1 MNTRAVAADGVTMRS
16 FPSLSDGGPTRHGAI
31 GLVAL
36 ATDHVC
42 ELDLRQIIP
51 QDRLPLYVGRIG
63 FAPEITVA
71 TLGAMRDGIT
81 AAASLILA
89 GGRLDV
95 LAYGCT
101 SGTMVIGEDEVFAR
115 LRAARPGIAC
125 TSPPTAALAALQA
138 LGLRRIAVL
147 TPYTED
153 VNRRV
158 VEYFTARGLDI
169 AAFGAFDKG
178 SDAEIAAIAP
188 ASIVEAALGVGARHR
203 GDLPLLHR
211 AARRHGGRGDRG
223 QARQAY
229 RHQQPGDGLACH
241 APRREYRS
249 GPRLRAAAASLT
261 QGPLILT
268 ICGTISS
275 TAVNDGFALAKVRP
289 VAPAMITR
297 SSSVMTR

>member
-1 MNTRAVAADGVTMRS
+1 MDTMARSTPGAAIRS
-16 FPSLSDGGPTRHGAI
+16 FPALSDGGPTRNGAI

-63 FAPEITVA
+63 FAAEITVE

-125 TSPPTAALAALQA
+125 TSPPTAALAALKA

-147 TPYTED
+147 TPYTD
-153 VNRRV
+153 SVNRRV
-158 VEYFTARGLDI
+158 QEYFTARGLDI
-169 AAFGAFDKG
+169 AAFGAFDKD
-178 SDAEIAAIAP
+178 SDADIAAIAP
-188 ASIVEAALGVGARHR
+188 ASIIAAAQALDAPDIEGIFLSCTGLRGVAVVEELETILGKPVITSNQAMAWHALRLAGHSEPVAGFGR
-203 GDLPLLHR
+203 LLR
-211 AARRHGGRGDRG
+211 L
-223 QARQAY
+223 QE
-229 RHQQPGDGLACH
+229 
-241 APRREYRS
+241 APRIEE
-249 GPRLRAAAASLT
+249 
-261 QGPLILT
+261 
-268 ICGTISS
+268 
-275 TAVNDGFALAKVRP
+275 
-289 VAPAMITR
+289 
-297 SSSVMTR
+297 

>member
-1 MNTRAVAADGVTMRS
+1 MDTRAVVASGVAIRS
-16 FPSLSDGGPTRHGAI
+16 FPAQSDGGPTRHGAI

-42 ELDLRQIIP
+42 ELDLRRIIP

-63 FAPEITVA
+63 FAPEITVE

-125 TSPPTAALAALQA
+125 TSPPTAALAALKA
-138 LGLRRIAVL
+138 LRLRRIAVL
-147 TPYTED
+147 TPYTEG
-153 VNRRV
+153 VNHRV

-169 AAFGAFDKG
+169 AAFGAFNKE
-178 SDAEIAAIAP
+178 SDAEIATIAP
-188 ASIVEAALGVGARHR
+188 ASII
-203 GDLPLLHR
+203 
-211 AARRHGGRGDRG
+211 
-223 QARQAY
+223 
-229 RHQQPGDGLACH
+229 
-241 APRREYRS
+241 
-249 GPRLRAAAASLT
+249 AAAQALDAPDIEGIFLSCTGLR
-261 QGPLILT
+261 GV
-268 ICGTISS
+268 
-275 TAVNDGFALAKVRP
+275 AVVDELEARLGKPVVTSNQAMAWHAMRLAGHNEAVAGFGRLLRL
-289 VAPAMITR
+289 
-297 SSSVMTR
+297 

>member
-1 MNTRAVAADGVTMRS
+1 MAMKPFVAQ
-16 FPSLSDGGPTRHGAI
+16 SDGGPTRHGAV

-42 ELDLRQIIP
+42 ELDLRRIIP

-63 FAPEITVA
+63 FAPEITVE

-147 TPYTED
+147 TPYTEA
-153 VNRRV
+153 VNHRV
-158 VEYFTARGLDI
+158 VDYFSARGLDI
-169 AAFGAFDKG
+169 AAFGAFNKE

-188 ASIVEAALGVGARHR
+188 ASIV
-203 GDLPLLHR
+203 
-211 AARRHGGRGDRG
+211 
-223 QARQAY
+223 
-229 RHQQPGDGLACH
+229 
-241 APRREYRS
+241 
-249 GPRLRAAAASLT
+249 AAAQALDAPDIEGIFLSCTGLR
-261 QGPLILT
+261 GA
-268 ICGTISS
+268 
-275 TAVNDGFALAKVRP
+275 AVVEELEARLGKPVVTSNQAMAWHAMRLAGHNESVVGFGRLLRL
-289 VAPAMITR
+289 
-297 SSSVMTR
+297 

>member
-1 MNTRAVAADGVTMRS
+1 MDTRAVAASGVAIRS
-16 FPSLSDGGPTRHGAI
+16 FPAQSDGGPTRHGAI

-42 ELDLRQIIP
+42 ELDLRRIIP

-63 FAPEITVA
+63 FAPEITVE

-138 LGLRRIAVL
+138 LRLRRIAVL
-147 TPYTED
+147 TPYTEG
-153 VNRRV
+153 VNHRV

-169 AAFGAFDKG
+169 AAFGAFNKE
-178 SDAEIAAIAP
+178 SDAEIATIAP
-188 ASIVEAALGVGARHR
+188 ASII
-203 GDLPLLHR
+203 
-211 AARRHGGRGDRG
+211 
-223 QARQAY
+223 
-229 RHQQPGDGLACH
+229 
-241 APRREYRS
+241 
-249 GPRLRAAAASLT
+249 AAAQALDAPDIEGIFLSCTGLR
-261 QGPLILT
+261 GV
-268 ICGTISS
+268 
-275 TAVNDGFALAKVRP
+275 AVVDELEARLGKPVVTSNQAMAWHAMRLAGHNEAVAGFGRLLRL
-289 VAPAMITR
+289 
-297 SSSVMTR
+297 

>member
-1 MNTRAVAADGVTMRS
+1 MDSRTMASDVAIKS
-16 FPSLSDGGPTRHGAI
+16 FVAQTDGGPTRQGAI

-42 ELDLRQIIP
+42 ELDLRRIIP

-63 FAPEITVA
+63 FAPEITVE

-101 SGTMVIGEDEVFAR
+101 SGTMVIREDEVFAR

-158 VEYFTARGLDI
+158 IDYFTGRGLDI
-169 AAFGAFDKG
+169 AAFGAFDKV

-188 ASIVEAALGVGARHR
+188 ASIVA
-203 GDLPLLHR
+203 
-211 AARRHGGRGDRG
+211 AARALDTPDIEGIFLSCTGLRGAAVVEAIEEQLGKPVITSNQAMAWHAMRLAGYREPVQGFGR
-223 QARQAY
+223 
-229 RHQQPGDGLACH
+229 LL
-241 APRREYRS
+241 
-249 GPRLRAAAASLT
+249 RL
-261 QGPLILT
+261 
-268 ICGTISS
+268 
-275 TAVNDGFALAKVRP
+275 
-289 VAPAMITR
+289 
-297 SSSVMTR
+297 

>member
-1 MNTRAVAADGVTMRS
+1 LPTVSHDVEANEMDTMAVSAIRS
-16 FPSLSDGGPTRHGAI
+16 FPALSDGGPTRHGAI

-51 QDRLPLYVGRIG
+51 QDRIPLYVGRIG
-63 FAPEITVA
+63 FASEITVE

-125 TSPPTAALAALQA
+125 TSPPTAALAALKA

-147 TPYTED
+147 TPYTEG

-158 VEYFTARGLDI
+158 IDYFTARGLDI
-169 AAFGAFDKG
+169 AAFGAFNKG

-188 ASIVEAALGVGARHR
+188 SSIVEAAQALDAPDIDGIFLSCTGLRGVAIVEELEARLGKPVVTSN
-203 GDLPLLHR
+203 
-211 AARRHGGRGDRG
+211 
-223 QARQAY
+223 QAMAWHALR
-229 RHQQPGDGLACH
+229 LAGH
-241 APRREYRS
+241 AE
-249 GPRLRAAAASLT
+249 
-261 QGPLILT
+261 
-268 ICGTISS
+268 
-275 TAVNDGFALAKVRP
+275 P
-289 VAPAMITR
+289 VAGFGR
-297 SSSVMTR
+297 LLRL

>member
-1 MNTRAVAADGVTMRS
+1 MDTRAVAASGVAIRS
-16 FPSLSDGGPTRHGAI
+16 FPAQSDGGPTRHGAI

-42 ELDLRQIIP
+42 ELDLRRIIP

-63 FAPEITVA
+63 FAPEITVE

-147 TPYTED
+147 TPYTEG
-153 VNRRV
+153 VNHRV

-169 AAFGAFDKG
+169 AAFGAFNKE
-178 SDAEIAAIAP
+178 SDAEIATIAP
-188 ASIVEAALGVGARHR
+188 ASIV
-203 GDLPLLHR
+203 
-211 AARRHGGRGDRG
+211 
-223 QARQAY
+223 
-229 RHQQPGDGLACH
+229 
-241 APRREYRS
+241 
-249 GPRLRAAAASLT
+249 AAAQALDAPDIEGIFLSCTGLR
-261 QGPLILT
+261 GV
-268 ICGTISS
+268 
-275 TAVNDGFALAKVRP
+275 AVADELEARLGKPVVTSNQAMAWHAMRLAGHNEP
-289 VAPAMITR
+289 VAGFGR
-297 SSSVMTR
+297 LLRL

>member
-1 MNTRAVAADGVTMRS
+1 MDTRAVAAGGVTIRS
-16 FPSLSDGGPTRHGAI
+16 FPSETDGGPTRHGAI

-36 ATDHVC
+36 ATDHIC

-51 QDRLPLYVGRIG
+51 QGRLPLYVGRIG
-63 FAPEITVA
+63 FAPEITVE

-138 LGLRRIAVL
+138 LGLRRIGVL

-158 VEYFTARGLDI
+158 IDYFSARGLDI
-169 AAFGAFDKG
+169 AAFGAFDKA

-188 ASIVEAALGVGARHR
+188 ASIVA
-203 GDLPLLHR
+203 
-211 AARRHGGRGDRG
+211 AARALDAPDIEGIFLSCTGLRGAAVVAAIEEQLGKPVVTSNQAMAWHAMRLAGYSEPVQGFGR
-223 QARQAY
+223 
-229 RHQQPGDGLACH
+229 LL
-241 APRREYRS
+241 
-249 GPRLRAAAASLT
+249 RL
-261 QGPLILT
+261 
-268 ICGTISS
+268 
-275 TAVNDGFALAKVRP
+275 
-289 VAPAMITR
+289 
-297 SSSVMTR
+297 

>member
-1 MNTRAVAADGVTMRS
+1 MDSGAAAGSKVAIRS
-16 FPSLSDGGPTRHGAI
+16 FTAQSDGGPTRHGAI

-42 ELDLRQIIP
+42 ELDLRRIIP

-63 FAPEITVA
+63 FAPEITVE

-101 SGTMVIGEDEVFAR
+101 SGTMVIGEEEVFAR

-147 TPYTED
+147 TPYTEG
-153 VNRRV
+153 VNHRV
-158 VEYFTARGLDI
+158 VDYFAARGLDI
-169 AAFGAFDKG
+169 AAFGAFNKE

-188 ASIVEAALGVGARHR
+188 ASIV
-203 GDLPLLHR
+203 
-211 AARRHGGRGDRG
+211 
-223 QARQAY
+223 
-229 RHQQPGDGLACH
+229 
-241 APRREYRS
+241 
-249 GPRLRAAAASLT
+249 AAAQALDAPGIEGVFLSCTGLR
-261 QGPLILT
+261 GV
-268 ICGTISS
+268 
-275 TAVNDGFALAKVRP
+275 AVVEEIEARLGKPVVTSNQAMAWHAMRLAGHNEP
-289 VAPAMITR
+289 VAGFGR
-297 SSSVMTR
+297 LLRL

>member
-1 MNTRAVAADGVTMRS
+1 MDSRALAESGVAIRS
-16 FPSLSDGGPTRHGAI
+16 FPSLSDGGPTRYGAI

-63 FAPEITVA
+63 FAPEITVE

-115 LRAARPGIAC
+115 LRAAHPGVAC
-125 TSPPTAALAALQA
+125 TSPPTAALAALKA

-147 TPYTED
+147 TPYTEA
-153 VNRRV
+153 VNHRV
-158 VEYFTARGLDI
+158 VEYFNARGLDI
-169 AAFGAFDKG
+169 AAFGAFNKE

-188 ASIVEAALGVGARHR
+188 ASIVEAALALDAPDVEGIFLSCTGLRGAAVVEALEARLGKPVITSNQAMAWHAMRLAGYNEPVR
-203 GDLPLLHR
+203 GFGRLL
-211 AARRHGGRGDRG
+211 
-223 QARQAY
+223 
-229 RHQQPGDGLACH
+229 
-241 APRREYRS
+241 
-249 GPRLRAAAASLT
+249 RL
-261 QGPLILT
+261 
-268 ICGTISS
+268 
-275 TAVNDGFALAKVRP
+275 
-289 VAPAMITR
+289 
-297 SSSVMTR
+297 

>member
-1 MNTRAVAADGVTMRS
+1 MDTRAVAKSGVAIKS
-16 FPSLSDGGPTRHGAI
+16 FPSQSDGGPARHGAI

-42 ELDLRQIIP
+42 ELDLRRIIP

-63 FAPEITVA
+63 FAPEITVE

-125 TSPPTAALAALQA
+125 TSPPTAALAALKA

-147 TPYTED
+147 TPYTEG
-153 VNRRV
+153 VNHRV
-158 VEYFTARGLDI
+158 IEYFTGCGLDI
-169 AAFGAFDKG
+169 AAFGAFDKE

-188 ASIVEAALGVGARHR
+188 ASIVEAALALDAPDIDGIFLSCTGLRGAAVVEEIEARLGKPIVTSNQAMAWHAMR
-203 GDLPLLHR
+203 LAGHNEPVTGFGRLL
-211 AARRHGGRGDRG
+211 
-223 QARQAY
+223 
-229 RHQQPGDGLACH
+229 
-241 APRREYRS
+241 
-249 GPRLRAAAASLT
+249 RL
-261 QGPLILT
+261 
-268 ICGTISS
+268 
-275 TAVNDGFALAKVRP
+275 
-289 VAPAMITR
+289 
-297 SSSVMTR
+297 

>member
-1 MNTRAVAADGVTMRS
+1 MKNTPPRSAAIRS
-16 FPSLSDGGPTRHGAI
+16 FPARSDGGPTRAGAI

-63 FAPEITVA
+63 FAPEITVE

-81 AAASLILA
+81 EAAELILA

-101 SGTMVIGEDEVFAR
+101 SGTMVIGEDEVFAQ

-125 TSPPTAALAALQA
+125 TTPPTAALAALRA

-147 TPYTED
+147 TPYTEG
-153 VNRRV
+153 VNCRV
-158 VEYFTARGLDI
+158 HDYFTARGLDI
-169 AAFGAFDKG
+169 AAFGAFNKA

-188 ASIVEAALGVGARHR
+188 TSIIAAA
-203 GDLPLLHR
+203 
-211 AARRHGGRGDRG
+211 
-223 QARQAY
+223 QALDAPDVDGIFLSCTGMR
-229 RHQQPGDGLACH
+229 GLAAVEPLEAMLGKPVVTSNQAMAWH
-241 APRREYRS
+241 AL
-249 GPRLRAAAASLT
+249 RLAGHAGAVAGFGKLLRVEGVSAA
-261 QGPLILT
+261 
-268 ICGTISS
+268 
-275 TAVNDGFALAKVRP
+275 
-289 VAPAMITR
+289 
-297 SSSVMTR
+297 

>member
-1 MNTRAVAADGVTMRS
+1 MDSRTMASDVAIKS
-16 FPSLSDGGPTRHGAI
+16 FVAQTDGGPTRQGAI

-42 ELDLRQIIP
+42 ELDLRRIIP

-63 FAPEITVA
+63 FAPEITVE

-158 VEYFTARGLDI
+158 IDYFTGRGLDI
-169 AAFGAFDKG
+169 AAFGAFNKG

-188 ASIVEAALGVGARHR
+188 ASIVA
-203 GDLPLLHR
+203 
-211 AARRHGGRGDRG
+211 AARALDTPDIEGIFLSCTGLRGAAVVEAIEEQLGKPVITSNQAMAWHAMRLAGYREPVQGFGR
-223 QARQAY
+223 
-229 RHQQPGDGLACH
+229 LL
-241 APRREYRS
+241 
-249 GPRLRAAAASLT
+249 RL
-261 QGPLILT
+261 
-268 ICGTISS
+268 
-275 TAVNDGFALAKVRP
+275 
-289 VAPAMITR
+289 
-297 SSSVMTR
+297 

>member
-1 MNTRAVAADGVTMRS
+1 MDTRAVAAGGVTMRS

-158 VEYFTARGLDI
+158 AEYFTARGLDI

-188 ASIVEAALGVGARHR
+188 ASIVEAALALDAPDIEGVFLSCTGLRGAAVVEAIEARLGKPVVTSNQAMAWHAMR
-203 GDLPLLHR
+203 LAGNTDPVQGFGRLLR
-211 AARRHGGRGDRG
+211 
-223 QARQAY
+223 
-229 RHQQPGDGLACH
+229 
-241 APRREYRS
+241 
-249 GPRLRAAAASLT
+249 
-261 QGPLILT
+261 
-268 ICGTISS
+268 
-275 TAVNDGFALAKVRP
+275 F
-289 VAPAMITR
+289 
-297 SSSVMTR
+297 

>member
-1 MNTRAVAADGVTMRS
+1 MDTRAAAASGVAIKS
-16 FPSLSDGGPTRHGAI
+16 FVAQSDGGPTRHGAI

-42 ELDLRQIIP
+42 ELDLRRIIP

-63 FAPEITVA
+63 FAPEITVE

-147 TPYTED
+147 TPYTEG
-153 VNRRV
+153 VNHRV
-158 VEYFTARGLDI
+158 VEYFTTRGLDI
-169 AAFGAFDKG
+169 AAFGAFNKE

-188 ASIVEAALGVGARHR
+188 ASIV
-203 GDLPLLHR
+203 
-211 AARRHGGRGDRG
+211 
-223 QARQAY
+223 
-229 RHQQPGDGLACH
+229 
-241 APRREYRS
+241 
-249 GPRLRAAAASLT
+249 AAAQALD
-261 QGPLILT
+261 GPGIEGIFLSCTGLR
-268 ICGTISS
+268 GV
-275 TAVNDGFALAKVRP
+275 AVADELEARLGKPVVTSNQAMAWHAMRLAGHNEP
-289 VAPAMITR
+289 VAGFGR
-297 SSSVMTR
+297 LLRL

>member
-125 TSPPTAALAALQA
+125 TTPPTAALAALKA
-138 LGLRRIAVL
+138 LGARRIAVL
-147 TPYTED
+147 TPYTEG

-158 VEYFTARGLDI
+158 RDYFTGRGLAI
-169 AAFGAFDKG
+169 AAFGAFDKE
-178 SDAEIAAIAP
+178 SDVEIAAIAP
-188 ASIVEAALGVGARHR
+188 ASIVA
-203 GDLPLLHR
+203 
-211 AARRHGGRGDRG
+211 AARALDAPDVEAIFLSCTGMR
-223 QARQAY
+223 
-229 RHQQPGDGLACH
+229 GLAVIEELEAMLGKPVIASNQAMAWH
-241 APRREYRS
+241 AL
-249 GPRLRAAAASLT
+249 RLAGYDA
-261 QGPLILT
+261 PL
-268 ICGTISS
+268 
-275 TAVNDGFALAKVRP
+275 AGFGRLLQV
-289 VAPAMITR
+289 
-297 SSSVMTR
+297 

>member
-1 MNTRAVAADGVTMRS
+1 MDTRAVAARSMAIRS
-16 FPSLSDGGPTRHGAI
+16 FPAQSDGGPTRHGAI

-42 ELDLRQIIP
+42 ELDLRRIIP

-63 FAPEITVA
+63 FAPEITVE

-138 LGLRRIAVL
+138 LRLRRIAVL
-147 TPYTED
+147 TPYTEG
-153 VNRRV
+153 VNHRV

-169 AAFGAFDKG
+169 AAFGAFNKE
-178 SDAEIAAIAP
+178 SDAEIATIAP
-188 ASIVEAALGVGARHR
+188 ASII
-203 GDLPLLHR
+203 
-211 AARRHGGRGDRG
+211 
-223 QARQAY
+223 
-229 RHQQPGDGLACH
+229 
-241 APRREYRS
+241 
-249 GPRLRAAAASLT
+249 AAAQALDAPDIDGIFLSCTGLR
-261 QGPLILT
+261 GV
-268 ICGTISS
+268 
-275 TAVNDGFALAKVRP
+275 AVVDELEARLGKPVVTSNQAMAWHAMRLAGHNEAVAGFGRLLRL
-289 VAPAMITR
+289 
-297 SSSVMTR
+297 

>member
-1 MNTRAVAADGVTMRS
+1 LPTVSHDVEANEMDTMAVSAIRS
-16 FPSLSDGGPTRHGAI
+16 FPALSDGGPTRHGAI

-51 QDRLPLYVGRIG
+51 QDRMPLYVGRIG
-63 FAPEITVA
+63 FASEITVE

-125 TSPPTAALAALQA
+125 TSPPTAALAALKA

-147 TPYTED
+147 TPYTEG

-158 VEYFTARGLDI
+158 IDYFTARGLDI
-169 AAFGAFDKG
+169 AAFGAFNKG

-188 ASIVEAALGVGARHR
+188 ASIVEAAQALDAPDIEGIFLSCTGLRGVAIVEELEARLGKPVVTSN
-203 GDLPLLHR
+203 
-211 AARRHGGRGDRG
+211 
-223 QARQAY
+223 QAMAWHALR
-229 RHQQPGDGLACH
+229 LAGH
-241 APRREYRS
+241 AE
-249 GPRLRAAAASLT
+249 
-261 QGPLILT
+261 
-268 ICGTISS
+268 
-275 TAVNDGFALAKVRP
+275 P
-289 VAPAMITR
+289 VAGFGR
-297 SSSVMTR
+297 LLRL

>member
-1 MNTRAVAADGVTMRS
+1 MDTRAVAASGVAIRS
-16 FPSLSDGGPTRHGAI
+16 FPAQSDGGPTRHGAI

-42 ELDLRQIIP
+42 ELDLRRIIP

-63 FAPEITVA
+63 FAPEITVG

-147 TPYTED
+147 TPYTEG
-153 VNRRV
+153 VNHRV

-169 AAFGAFDKG
+169 AAFGAFNKE
-178 SDAEIAAIAP
+178 SDAEIATIAP
-188 ASIVEAALGVGARHR
+188 ASIVATAQALDAPDIEGIFLSCTGLRGAAVANELEARLGKPVVTSN
-203 GDLPLLHR
+203 
-211 AARRHGGRGDRG
+211 
-223 QARQAY
+223 QAMAWHAMR
-229 RHQQPGDGLACH
+229 LAGH
-241 APRREYRS
+241 NE
-249 GPRLRAAAASLT
+249 
-261 QGPLILT
+261 
-268 ICGTISS
+268 
-275 TAVNDGFALAKVRP
+275 P
-289 VAPAMITR
+289 VAGFGR
-297 SSSVMTR
+297 LLRL

>member
-1 MNTRAVAADGVTMRS
+1 MDTRAAAASGVAIKS
-16 FPSLSDGGPTRHGAI
+16 FVAQSDGGPTRHGAI

-42 ELDLRQIIP
+42 ELDLRRIIP

-63 FAPEITVA
+63 FAPEITVE

-147 TPYTED
+147 TPYTEG
-153 VNRRV
+153 VNHRV
-158 VEYFTARGLDI
+158 VEYFTTRGLDI
-169 AAFGAFDKG
+169 AAFGAFNKE

-188 ASIVEAALGVGARHR
+188 ASIV
-203 GDLPLLHR
+203 
-211 AARRHGGRGDRG
+211 
-223 QARQAY
+223 
-229 RHQQPGDGLACH
+229 
-241 APRREYRS
+241 
-249 GPRLRAAAASLT
+249 AAAQALDAPGIEGIFLSCTGLR
-261 QGPLILT
+261 GV
-268 ICGTISS
+268 
-275 TAVNDGFALAKVRP
+275 AVADELEARLGKPVVTSNQAMAWHAMRLAGHNEP
-289 VAPAMITR
+289 VAGFGR
-297 SSSVMTR
+297 LLRL

>member
-1 MNTRAVAADGVTMRS
+1 MDTRAAAASGVAIKS
-16 FPSLSDGGPTRHGAI
+16 FVAQSDGGPTRHGAI

-42 ELDLRQIIP
+42 ELDLRRIIP

-63 FAPEITVA
+63 FAPEITVE

-147 TPYTED
+147 TPYTEG
-153 VNRRV
+153 VNHRV
-158 VEYFTARGLDI
+158 VEYFTTRGVDI
-169 AAFGAFDKG
+169 AAFGAFNKE

-188 ASIVEAALGVGARHR
+188 ASIV
-203 GDLPLLHR
+203 
-211 AARRHGGRGDRG
+211 
-223 QARQAY
+223 
-229 RHQQPGDGLACH
+229 
-241 APRREYRS
+241 
-249 GPRLRAAAASLT
+249 AAAQALDAPGIEGIFLSCTGLR
-261 QGPLILT
+261 GV
-268 ICGTISS
+268 
-275 TAVNDGFALAKVRP
+275 AVADELEARLGKPVVTSNQAMAWHAMRLAGHNEP
-289 VAPAMITR
+289 VAGFGR
-297 SSSVMTR
+297 LLRL